1 MADNSG
7 TDRKSAGD
15 GAGDGEDLRGKL
27 LKRLGVAAVLV
38 SVLLGVLAFFDYLSS
53 SPEVDE
59 VPVHTR
65 PVPVPPKKEV
75 TQPVTPV
82 ASVPEPAKAEPPTEA
97 AKPPVEP
104 PTQAEAP
111 PAAPALPA
119 RSAPAAP
126 PPAVAHRAAP
136 AAPVRDESAPAQTA
150 AVKEAPAMPSP
161 VARAAEPALRPPPPA
176 PPRLFSGFVLQAGV
190 FSSAQR
196 AEELHAQ
203 LTLNGI
209 PSTIEARV
217 QVGPF
222 KTQEEAE
229 AARSKMKALGI
240 DAILVP
246 PKGARR

>member
-1 MADNSG
+1 MANHSA
-7 TDRKSAGD
+7 TDKKSAGD
-15 GAGDGEDLRGKL
+15 GAGDGDDLRGKL

-53 SPEVDE
+53 SPEEEE

-65 PVPVPPKKEV
+65 PVPVAPKKEV
-75 TQPVTPV
+75 TQPVTPA
-82 ASVPEPAKAEPPTEA
+82 ASVTEPPAAAAPTEA
-97 AKPPVEP
+97 AQPAVAPSIP
-104 PTQAEAP
+104 AEVPA
-111 PAAPALPA
+111 AAPALPA
-119 RSAPAAP
+119 RSLPAAP
-126 PPAVAHRAAP
+126 ATSHRAVP
-136 AAPVRDESAPAQTA
+136 AAPVREESAPAQTA
-150 AVKEAPAMPSP
+150 VVKETPAVAAP
-161 VARAAEPALRPPPPA
+161 VARAVEPVQRPSPPA

-190 FSSAQR
+190 FSNAQR